1 MPKPVNHILHIILSV
16 LTGGLWLFV
25 YIPILIRYGRRNK
38 AYAAAVTRERKAQR
52 AALLKHQQRLEELA
66 KAGVAE
72 WTGTPVTAVIQ
83 HVEGRRGREDVDWG
97 NRS

>member
-16 LTGGLWLFV
+16 LTGGLWLLV

-38 AYAAAVTRERKAQR
+38 AYVAAVARERKAQR

-66 KAGVAE
+66 KTGITE
-72 WTGTPVTAVIQ
+72 WVRTPQPGDVYPEV
-83 HVEGRRGREDVDWG
+83 RRGREDTHWG
-97 NRS
+97 SQS